1 MYLSV
6 FDTLLLL
13 RWLGTFALLFTIFNR
28 VVSYSSPNVS
38 MLSFPCLSLCP
49 PLSLICTL
57 YSFSELCHSTTSC

>member
-13 RWLGTFALLFTIFNR
+13 RWLGTFALLFTAFNR

-38 MLSFPCLSLCP
+38 IPSWLCLASAWLLGTPSFLSMQPV
-49 PLSLICTL
+49 
-57 YSFSELCHSTTSC
+57 EL

>member
-13 RWLGTFALLFTIFNR
+13 RWLGTFALLFTAFNR

-38 MLSFPCLSLCP
+38 TLSS
-49 PLSLICTL
+49 
-57 YSFSELCHSTTSC
+57 